1 MAIVI
6 TPITTDLIEQYHH
19 VLGVVARERRYL
31 ALGDAP
37 PIERTRAFVQDNL
50 DARNPH
56 LVAMDGETVVGW
68 CDVRRDGGFNAAHAG
83 TLGMG
88 LLPDYREQGIGR
100 LLIEAALDAARAI
113 GLTRV
118 ALRVNASNLRA
129 IRLYEAVG
137 FEREGVLR
145 DAIFLDGQY
154 QDIFMMAIVRR
165 PGTAAEAAA
174 IHR

>member
-1 MAIVI
+1 
-6 TPITTDLIEQYHH
+6 
-19 VLGVVARERRYL
+19 
-31 ALGDAP
+31 
-37 PIERTRAFVQDNL
+37 
-50 DARNPH
+50 
-56 LVAMDGETVVGW
+56 MDGETVVGW
-68 CDVRRDGGFNAAHAG
+68 CDVRRDGGFNTAHAG

-88 LLPDYREQGIGR
+88 LLPDYRGQGIGR

-154 QDIFMMAIVRR
+154 QDIFMMAIVDR
-165 PGTAAEAAA
+165 PQAEKAAA
-174 IHR
+174 AHR